1 MEIRQAFRGGL
12 YDSRIRPLLTATLI
26 ILPFIIITALFYRQ
40 LSISH
45 RQDQLDDF
53 YDSQRQYAQV
63 LSVAVDSLYQSLYS
77 DLLMLE
83 NADNMRVFLDDP
95 QKGREGL
102 QEFFSRIQESKPYLF
117 DI

>member
-1 MEIRQAFRGGL
+1 
-12 YDSRIRPLLTATLI
+12 
-26 ILPFIIITALFYRQ
+26 
-40 LSISH
+40 
-45 RQDQLDDF
+45 
-53 YDSQRQYAQV
+53 
-63 LSVAVDSLYQSLYS
+63 VAIDSLYQSLYS